1 MENENLEQQ
10 NNENENNNE
19 NNLEQNNENNNVICT
34 DKIVRY
40 LYAYCDT
47 IQPIAEELKEF
58 NSFMNCEIEL
68 ETDELESIISIANK
82 LNDVNKEL
90 FDFVKKIEKKE
101 Q

>member
-10 NNENENNNE
+10 NNENENNN
-19 NNLEQNNENNNVICT
+19 VISR

-58 NSFMNCEIEL
+58 NSFMNCKIEL
-68 ETDELESIISIANK
+68 ESDELESIISIANK
-82 LNDVNKEL
+82 LNDVSEEL